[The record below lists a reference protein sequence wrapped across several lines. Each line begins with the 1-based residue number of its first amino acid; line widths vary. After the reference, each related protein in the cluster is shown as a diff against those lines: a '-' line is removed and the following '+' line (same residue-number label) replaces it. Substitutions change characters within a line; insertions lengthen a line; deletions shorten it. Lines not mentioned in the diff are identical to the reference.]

1 MLVVD
6 SSHPSSESLA
16 MKFCATFM
24 LLLIAGPFISPC
36 TAADPPPPLR
46 IATFQADVTPPLGTP
61 LCHGNVKPAKEIVDR
76 LSARGI
82 ILLTEKKP
90 IVLCSVDWVAISN
103 TSHDEFREAIAQAA
117 GTTADR
123 VSVHTVH
130 QHDTPGIDF
139 MTDEL
144 LAKHGLGGRMFD
156 PVPARDAIERTAQA
170 AKKALEHTHPVT
182 HLGCGV
188 GKVEKVASNRR
199 ILDADGKCIMTRMSS
214 CRKEKAIAAPEG
226 LIDPFVRLISFWDG
240 DRALASLTYYA
251 CHPQSYYG
259 RGGVSYDFVGMA
271 RAQREAA
278 LPEMPH
284 IHFNGAGGNIAAGKY
299 NDGSPKMR
307 PILADRLAA
316 GMKAAWED
324 AQKTPVRAGDV
335 DWRVVPVQLP
345 VRKTLIEKEL
355 LQKVKNEDLK
365 QSERIRSARELC
377 WLRRMKSGHQIELG
391 ALRIGPARVLH
402 MPGELC
408 IEYQLAAQ
416 SFRPDAFVAMAAYAD
431 DGMCYICT
439 EIAYSQGGYEPGRAS
454 RVAPEVEGVL
464 MGAIREMLE
473 D

>member
-1 MLVVD
+1 
-6 SSHPSSESLA
+6 
-16 MKFCATFM
+16 MKHCATFM
-24 LLLIAGPFISPC
+24 LLLIAGPFIGSC
-36 TAADPPPPLR
+36 TAAEASQPLR
-46 IATFQADVTPPLGTP
+46 IATFQADVTPPLGSP
-61 LCHGNVKPAKEIVDR
+61 LCHGNVRPAKEIVDR

-82 ILLTEKKP
+82 ILLTDKKP

-103 TSHDEFREAIAQAA
+103 TSHDEFRDAIAQAVD
-117 GTTADR
+117 TTPDR

-144 LAKHGLGGRMFD
+144 LAEHGLGGQMFD
-156 PVPARDAIERTAQA
+156 PVPARAAIERTARA
-170 AKKALEHTHPVT
+170 AQKALENAQPVT
-182 HLGCGV
+182 HLGCGL

-214 CRKEKAIAAPEG
+214 CRNEKAIAAPEG

-271 RAQREAA
+271 RAQRETA
-278 LPEMPH
+278 LPEVAQ

-299 NDGSPKMR
+299 NDGSPETR

-316 GMKAAWED
+316 GMKVAWE
-324 AQKTPVRAGDV
+324 ATQKTRVCAADV

-345 VRKTLIEKEL
+345 VRETLVEEDL
-355 LQKVKNEDLK
+355 LQKVAKEDRK
-365 QSERIRSARELC
+365 QSERIFSARELS
-377 WLRRMKSGHQIELG
+377 WVRRMKSGHRIELG

-416 SFRPDAFVAMAAYAD
+416 SLRKDAFVAMAAYGD

-439 EIAYSQGGYEPGRAS
+439 EIAYSQGGYETGRAS

-464 MGAIREMLE
+464 MAAIREMLE
-473 D
+473 VSAE

>member
-1 MLVVD
+1 MRYRITLI
-6 SSHPSSESLA
+6 
-16 MKFCATFM
+16 
-24 LLLIAGPFISPC
+24 LLLVAGPVISPC
-36 TAADPPPPLR
+36 TAAEPLR
-46 IATFQADVTPPLGTP
+46 IATFQADVTPPLGSP
-61 LCHGNVKPAKEIVDR
+61 LCHGNVSPAKEIVDR

-82 ILLTEKKP
+82 IFLTDKQP

-103 TSHDEFREAIAQAA
+103 TSHDVFRDALAEAA
-117 GTTADR
+117 GTTPDR

-139 MTDEL
+139 MTDEIL
-144 LAKHGLGGRMFD
+144 VEHGLGGRMFD
-156 PVPARDAIERTAQA
+156 PVPARAAIKRTAQA
-170 AKKALEHTHPVT
+170 AKKALENTHPVT
-182 HLGCGV
+182 HLGCGL

-199 ILDADGKCIMTRMSS
+199 ILNAEGKCIMTRMSS
-214 CRKEKAIAAPEG
+214 CRKKKAIAAPEG
-226 LIDPFVRLISFWDG
+226 LIDPYVRLISFWNG

-278 LPEMPH
+278 LPEAFH
-284 IHFNGAGGNIAAGKY
+284 IHFDGAGGNLAAGKY

-316 GMKAAWED
+316 GMKAAWK
-324 AQKTPVRAGDV
+324 ATQKTPISAADV

-345 VRKTLIEKEL
+345 VRKTLIEDEL
-355 LQKVKNEDLK
+355 LQKVANEDLK
-365 QSERIRSARELC
+365 QSERIRLARELS
-377 WLRRMKSGHQIELG
+377 WVRRMKAGHHIELG
-391 ALRIGPARVLH
+391 VLSLGPARVLH

-408 IEYQLAAQ
+408 VEYQLAAQ
-416 SFRPDAFVAMAAYAD
+416 SFRPDAFVAMAAYGD

-454 RVAPEVEGVL
+454 RVAPQVEGVL
-464 MGAIREMLE
+464 MKAIGEMLE

>member
-1 MLVVD
+1 MKYCAML
-6 SSHPSSESLA
+6 
-16 MKFCATFM
+16 T
-24 LLLIAGPFISPC
+24 LLLIASSSIGLC
-36 TAADPPPPLR
+36 AAAEPSQPLR
-46 IATFQADVTPPLGTP
+46 IATFEADVTPPLGSP
-61 LCHGNVKPAKEIVDR
+61 LCHGNVQLAKQIVDR

-82 ILLTEKKP
+82 ILLADEKP

-103 TSHDEFREAIAQAA
+103 TSHDEFREAIAEAV
-117 GTTADR
+117 GTTPDR

-130 QHDTPGIDF
+130 QHDAPGIDF
-139 MTDEL
+139 LTDEL
-144 LAKHGLGGRMFD
+144 LVEHGLGGQMFD
-156 PVPARDAIERTAQA
+156 PVPARAAIKRTAQV
-170 AKKALEHTHPVT
+170 AKQALENTLPVT

-199 ILDADGKCIMTRMSS
+199 ILDAEGKCIMTRMSS
-214 CRKEKAIAAPEG
+214 CRNEKAIAAPEG

-271 RAQREAA
+271 RAQREDA
-278 LPEMPH
+278 LPEAAH
-284 IHFNGAGGNIAAGKY
+284 IHFNGAGGNMAAGKY

-307 PILADRLAA
+307 PVLADRLAA
-316 GMKAAWED
+316 GMKAAWE
-324 AQKTPVRAGDV
+324 ATQKTPVSAADV

-345 VRKTLIEKEL
+345 VRETLVEEEL
-355 LQKVKNEDLK
+355 LQKVANEDRK
-365 QSERIRSARELC
+365 QSERIFSARELS
-377 WLRRMKSGHQIELG
+377 WVRRMKSGHRIELG

-416 SFRPDAFVAMAAYAD
+416 SFRPDAFVAMAAYGD

-439 EIAYSQGGYEPGRAS
+439 EIAYSQGGYETGRAS

-464 MGAIREMLE
+464 TAAIREMLE
-473 D
+473 VAAE

>member
-1 MLVVD
+1 MKYCLTL
-6 SSHPSSESLA
+6 SLLSIAALFINPS
-16 MKFCATFM
+16 
-24 LLLIAGPFISPC
+24 
-36 TAADPPPPLR
+36 TAAEPSQPLR
-46 IATFQADVTPPLGTP
+46 IATFQADVTPPLGSP
-61 LCHGNVKPAKEIVDR
+61 LCHGNVQPAKEIVDR

-82 ILLTEKKP
+82 ILLTDEKP
-90 IVLCSVDWVAISN
+90 IVLCSVDWVAVSN
-103 TSHDEFREAIAQAA
+103 TSHDEFREAIAEAV

-130 QHDTPGIDF
+130 QHDAPGIDF
-139 MTDEL
+139 LTDEL
-144 LAKHGLGGRMFD
+144 LVKHGLGGQMFD
-156 PVPARDAIERTAQA
+156 PVPARAAIERTAA
-170 AKKALEHTHPVT
+170 AAQKALGNSQPVT
-182 HLGCGV
+182 HLGCGK

-214 CRKEKAIAAPEG
+214 CRNEKAIAAPEG

-240 DRALASLTYYA
+240 DRVLASLTYYA

-278 LPEMPH
+278 LPEAAH
-284 IHFNGAGGNIAAGKY
+284 IHFNGAGGNMAAGKY
-299 NDGSPKMR
+299 NNGSPEVR

-316 GMKAAWED
+316 GMKAAWE
-324 AQKTPVRAGDV
+324 ATQKTPIRAADV
-335 DWRVVPVQLP
+335 DWQVVPVQLP
-345 VRKTLIEKEL
+345 VRKTLVEKDL
-355 LQKVKNEDLK
+355 LQKVANQDLK
-365 QSERIRSARELC
+365 AGERIRSAREVS
-377 WLRRMKSGHQIELG
+377 WIHRMKSGHRIELG

-416 SFRPDAFVAMAAYAD
+416 RFRPDAFVAMAAYGD

-464 MGAIREMLE
+464 MGAMREMLE
-473 D
+473 VGGE